1 MGLRI
6 SVLGDIH
13 GNVAA
18 LEAALVDI
26 AEHRPDRLFITGDL
40 VLNGPRPSETIR
52 RLMELDK
59 AGAFIVAGNTDIA
72 VADGDY
78 AAAFPWLDEVPA
90 GHVAAA
96 EWARDQLADDEL
108 EWLRRL
114 PAERRLWADDDAGAA
129 GPRLA
134 RQPDRRP
141 VGRPRPGDHGAAGHA
156 QRRPG
161 AVRRAY
167 PRRGGPR
174 AGSQAH
180 RQSRVPAA
188 TPWTATRPRAGRW
201 SRWRQARSR
210 RPSCSGRPTMR
221 SGVADEVSARGL
233 VGDVYR
239 AATIRTGRFV
249 R

>member
-26 AEHRPDRLFITGDL
+26 AEHRPDRLFVTGDL
-40 VLNGPRPSETIR
+40 VLHGPRPSETIR
-52 RLMELDK
+52 RLMELDR

-78 AAAFPWLDEVPA
+78 AAAFPWLDDIPA
-90 GHVAAA
+90 GHIAAA
-96 EWARDQLADDEL
+96 EWARDQLADEEL

-114 PAERRLWADDDAGAA
+114 PAERRLWVDDALVLLVHASPGSQTAGLSADLDPATTVQRVTRSDARVLCVGHTHVAEVRELGRKLIVNPGACGYAMDGDPAA
-129 GPRLA
+129 GWALVTLA
-134 RQPDRRP
+134 DGEEPTAELHRTAYD
-141 VGRPRPGDHGAAGHA
+141 A
-156 QRRPG
+156 QR
-161 AVRRAY
+161 
-167 PRRGGPR
+167 
-174 AGSQAH
+174 
-180 RQSRVPAA
+180 
-188 TPWTATRPRAGRW
+188 
-201 SRWRQARSR
+201 
-210 RPSCSGRPTMR
+210 
-221 SGVADEVSARGL
+221 VADEVSARGL

>member
-1 MGLRI
+1 MGIRI

-26 AEHRPDRLFITGDL
+26 AEHRPDKLFITGDL
-40 VLNGPRPSETIR
+40 VLNGPRPGETVR

-59 AGAFIVAGNTDIA
+59 AGAYIVAGNTDIA
-72 VADGDY
+72 VADADY

-96 EWARDQLADDEL
+96 EWAREQLSDGEL
-108 EWLRRL
+108 DWLRRL
-114 PAERRLWADDDAGAA
+114 PAERRLWADDTLVLLTHASPGSQTAGLPADLDPATTVQRVTRSDARVLCVGHTHIADIRELGRKLIVNPGACGYAMDGDPAA
-129 GPRLA
+129 GWALVDLTDSE
-134 RQPDRRP
+134 QPMAELHRTSYDAQ
-141 VGRPRPGDHGAAGHA
+141 AAA
-156 QRRPG
+156 E
-161 AVRRAY
+161 
-167 PRRGGPR
+167 
-174 AGSQAH
+174 
-180 RQSRVPAA
+180 
-188 TPWTATRPRAGRW
+188 
-201 SRWRQARSR
+201 
-210 RPSCSGRPTMR
+210 
-221 SGVADEVSARGL
+221 EVSARGL